1 MISVTGII
9 CPGAIQLWPQGRCAG
24 WSRLENSQD
33 SISIVSCEDIAH
45 IIKKRCNVVVEPRD
59 VVFRFKRWALREF
72 PGTYQEGI
80 HDIHGGKRA
89 DLPEMGTVYTLKLLF
104 WRKNW

>member
-1 MISVTGII
+1 MAARTMCGLVKVGKQ
-9 CPGAIQLWPQGRCAG
+9 PGQH
-24 WSRLENSQD
+24 QD

-72 PGTYQEGI
+72 PGTYQ
-80 HDIHGGKRA
+80 DGGKRA
-89 DLPEMGTVYTLKLLF
+89 DLPEMGTVYTLKLLV